1 MTGPEMAELFYQ
13 QELFTRK
20 KAAPGRIKK
29 TLFGQGGVQGLD
41 GEAHRHRKE
50 MFMSLMNPER
60 IKHLKTLVADE
71 WHAHTIKWAQMDKIV
86 LYDEVQKILTRAV
99 CKWVGIS
106 LPESEVNQRTAQLKG
121 MFEYAG
127 SVGPRHWW
135 SRFCRKRSEQW
146 IEDVVKQ
153 VRAGHQTS
161 PEDSLI
167 NIIATWRDLDNEL
180 LSPNIAAVELLN
192 ILRPVVAISVFI
204 TLSAHALHRFP
215 SWHQKLQDDDES
227 LEFFIQEV
235 RRFYPFFPAVMAR
248 VRKDF
253 EWNNYKFSRGKRVL
267 LDIYGTNRDSRTWN
281 MPEEFQPERFK
292 GWDGSPFNFIPH
304 GGGDYHSNHRCP
316 GEWITIELMKVSCR
330 FLLTNIDYSVPD
342 QDMKIDKRKLPA
354 LPKSRFV
361 MSNVK
366 LRG

>member
-1 MTGPEMAELFYQ
+1 MTAGLSLLQ
-13 QELFTRK
+13 
-20 KAAPGRIKK
+20 GR
-29 TLFGQGGVQGLD
+29 L
-41 GEAHRHRKE
+41 
-50 MFMSLMNPER
+50 
-60 IKHLKTLVADE
+60 
-71 WHAHTIKWAQMDKIV
+71 
-86 LYDEVQKILTRAV
+86 
-99 CKWVGIS
+99 
-106 LPESEVNQRTAQLKG
+106 
-121 MFEYAG
+121 
-127 SVGPRHWW
+127 
-135 SRFCRKRSEQW
+135 
-146 IEDVVKQ
+146 
-153 VRAGHQTS
+153 
-161 PEDSLI
+161 
-167 NIIATWRDLDNEL
+167 
-180 LSPNIAAVELLN
+180 
-192 ILRPVVAISVFI
+192 
-204 TLSAHALHRFP
+204 

-253 EWNNYKFSRGKRVL
+253 EWNNYQFSQGKRVL

-316 GEWITIELMKVSCR
+316 GEWITIELMNVSCR